1 MSGAA
6 GPHNAVL
13 YGDGGFMRRLI
24 GVILG
29 LTLGAVPAISQ
40 AEDQASPL
48 ATVNAFRLALESGRE
63 SAALELL
70 APELLVYESGDL
82 NRTRNEYAAQHLKAD
97 VAYLAKVRVRV
108 LEQTASGEGT
118 LAWVATRSR
127 ITGASGDFVGTET
140 LMLRRESV
148 GWRIVHVHWSSRP
161 ATRNDE

>member
-1 MSGAA
+1 
-6 GPHNAVL
+6 
-13 YGDGGFMRRLI
+13 MRRLI

-40 AEDQASPL
+40 AQDQASPL

-82 NRTRNEYAAQHLKAD
+82 NRTRSEYAAHHLTAD
-97 VAYLAKVRVRV
+97 MAFLAKALVRV
-108 LEQTASGEGT
+108 LDQRTSGDGA

-127 ITGASGDFVGTET
+127 ITWPSGDLVGTET
-140 LMLRRESV
+140 MVLRREPD

-161 ATRNDE
+161 ATRNDD